1 MQSKVLNLKG
11 NEVREISLNEKIFNV
26 DFSLTLFKEL
36 IEFHQSNA
44 RSGTAKVLTR
54 SELNWS
60 TKKIRKQ
67 KGSGKSRAGGRG
79 MPHWRGGY
87 TVFGPNGRDY
97 SYTIPKTKKRKA
109 LAMCLTKKLQD
120 NELIIVED
128 FALSNPKTKDFLTVC
143 KNLNLSKKTLFV
155 DVDKADNNIYLSMR
169 NVVGYDFLSLMGLN
183 VLSLSKTKQ
192 LVITESAIK
201 NLEERYE
208 SL

>member
-11 NEVREISLNEKIFNV
+11 NEVKEILLNEKIFNV

-60 TKKIRKQ
+60 TKKVRKQ

-97 SYTIPKTKKRKA
+97 SYTIPKSKKRKA

-120 NELIIVED
+120 NELIIVQDLVLEN
-128 FALSNPKTKDFLTVC
+128 AKTKDFLTVC
-143 KNLNLSKKTLFV
+143 KNLNLNKKALFV
-155 DVDKADNNIYLSMR
+155 DVEKAENIYLSMR
-169 NVVGYDFLSLMGLN
+169 NVIGFDFLSLMGLN
-183 VLSLSKTKQ
+183 VLSLSKTRQ

-201 NLEERYE
+201 SLEEKYE